1 MTFLLLIQDGG
12 TFRSSPA
19 HERADARAVMDVF
32 TNDLKA
38 RGHYRASDAL
48 RPDGEGARVRV
59 RDGQT
64 FIVDG
69 PFAESK
75 EVVGG
80 FYLIECASKAEAI
93 AIASRCPAAE
103 WGEIEVREIAA

>member
-12 TFRSSPA
+12 SFRNSHA
-19 HERADARAVMDVF
+19 HARADARAVMDTF

-48 RPDGEGARVRV
+48 RPDDEGVRVRV

-64 FIVDG
+64 LVVDG

-93 AIASRCPAAE
+93 ELAKRCPAAE
-103 WGEIEVREIAA
+103 WGEVEVREIAD